1 MIFMYDSLCN
11 VMYIE
16 IFHVQT
22 NSLRQRWLRPEGTT
36 QSKQIMDL
44 QVNLALPE
52 HVLIFPH
59 S

>member
-1 MIFMYDSLCN
+1 MVESESLC
-11 VMYIE
+11 MYIE
-16 IFHVQT
+16 IFRVQT

-36 QSKQIMDL
+36 RSKQIMDL